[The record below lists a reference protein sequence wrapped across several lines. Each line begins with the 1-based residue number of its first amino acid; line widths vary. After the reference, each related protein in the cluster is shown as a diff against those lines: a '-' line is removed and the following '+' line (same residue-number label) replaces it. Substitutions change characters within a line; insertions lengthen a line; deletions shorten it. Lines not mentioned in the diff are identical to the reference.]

1 MWHMLCSIFMTNLIK
16 NTFKKVILHVEES
29 NLGYNRNLPLYYYN
43 TAVWTNLKFLV
54 WDTKRTLF
62 LLFCYL
68 YY

>member
-16 NTFKKVILHVEES
+16 NTLKKVILHVEES

-54 WDTKRTLF
+54 
-62 LLFCYL
+62 
-68 YY
+68 